1 MIRNVVKAAGGLAAV
16 AFMLVPPAAS
26 ADDAYYKGKT
36 IRIVVGFGV
45 GGGYDA
51 YSRMLAPEFAKR
63 LGATVVVEN
72 QPGAGGLSSLNR
84 FARAPGDGLQM
95 TLVNGTSAAVSQLIG
110 DKALRFDLT
119 ELKQLGI
126 TDYSPWLLL
135 VQPKSPHKTLQ
146 DLMNRKEPLQFG
158 ASGRLDALGVG
169 ALFACHTIKLN
180 CKVVA
185 GYKGSA
191 QVSLALAQGEM
202 DALYVSHTSAYNYV
216 KAGSAKPIV
225 TWNRE
230 RSDLFP
236 DLPAVTEVLK
246 LTDEQ
251 LWWVDTRNTIEGLG
265 RMLVAPPSTP
275 KAQVDTLRAAA
286 KEILTDKAFIAAAE
300 KKKRPI
306 KFIEA
311 PKVEQMLRTLL
322 TEISPQQK
330 EAIKKLLLARR

>member
-1 MIRNVVKAAGGLAAV
+1 PGMNLLKAAGGLAA
-16 AFMLVPPAAS
+16 AALMLMPPAAS

-36 IRIVVGFGV
+36 IRFVVGFGV

-51 YSRMLAPEFAKR
+51 YARMLAPEFSKR
-63 LGATVVVEN
+63 LGATVLVEN

-95 TLVNGTSAAVSQLIG
+95 TLVNGTSAAISQLIG

-119 ELKQLGI
+119 ELKELGI
-126 TDYSPWLLL
+126 TDYSPWLIL

-146 DLMNRKEPLQFG
+146 DLMNRKEPIQFG
-158 ASGRLDALGVG
+158 ASGRHDSLGVG

-230 RSDLFP
+230 RSDLLP
-236 DLPAVTEVLK
+236 DVPAVTEVLK
-246 LTDEQ
+246 LTDE
-251 LWWVDTRNTIEGLG
+251 
-265 RMLVAPPSTP
+265 
-275 KAQVDTLRAAA
+275 
-286 KEILTDKAFIAAAE
+286 
-300 KKKRPI
+300 
-306 KFIEA
+306 
-311 PKVEQMLRTLL
+311 
-322 TEISPQQK
+322 
-330 EAIKKLLLARR
+330 